1 MFHLWP
7 GTSPPRVPEP
17 ADDCITK
24 NVVTILPYKV
34 WRELIIKL
42 DPLRQLGGD
51 YKDLA
56 SEMGH
61 NMEKILYFQS
71 GKIYNGGPTRWL
83 HKLSLN
89 WRTL

>member
-7 GTSPPRVPEP
+7 GTTPPRVPEP

-24 NVVTILPYKV
+24 NVITILPYKV

-42 DPLRQLGGD
+42 DPLSQLGGD

-56 SEMGH
+56 SEIGYD
-61 NMEKILYFQS
+61 MEKILYFQS
-71 GKIYNGGPTRWL
+71 GKI
-83 HKLSLN
+83 
-89 WRTL
+89 

>member
-1 MFHLWP
+1 MFHSWP

-56 SEMGH
+56 SEIGYD
-61 NMEKILYFQS
+61 MEKILYFQS
-71 GKIYNGGPTRWL
+71 GKI
-83 HKLSLN
+83 
-89 WRTL
+89 

>member
-7 GTSPPRVPEP
+7 STTPPRVPEP
-17 ADDCITK
+17 TDCITE
-24 NVVTILPYKV
+24 NVITVLPYKV

-56 SEMGH
+56 SEIEYD
-61 NMEKILYFQS
+61 MEKILYFQS
-71 GKIYNGGPTRWL
+71 GKI
-83 HKLSLN
+83 
-89 WRTL
+89 